1 MAGGINNRIIDG
13 DSTPEERLEEIRRAF
28 REYGALGKRW
38 FPFYIPSVTA
48 RLEEYIG
55 NVYQVSGTAGSGDWN
70 LWKALDK

>member
-1 MAGGINNRIIDG
+1 MY
-13 DSTPEERLEEIRRAF
+13 
-28 REYGALGKRW
+28 EYGSAFLNTPVRSTAKSQ

-48 RLEEYIG
+48 RFEEYIG